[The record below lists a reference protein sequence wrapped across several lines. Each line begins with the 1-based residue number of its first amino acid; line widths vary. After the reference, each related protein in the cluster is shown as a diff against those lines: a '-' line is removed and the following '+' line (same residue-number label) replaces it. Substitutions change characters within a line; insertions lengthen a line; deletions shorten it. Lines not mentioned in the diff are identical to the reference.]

1 MAIGG
6 LAAIWALPGAAQTVT
21 GGHSAA
27 AGFLLLMTERFELT
41 VAQLPS
47 LGALL
52 LALPQMIGGRTA
64 LLLVGIVVAGLC
76 AEFIARL
83 ILSRARVSAFDRL
96 ASKTPLHAFFRA
108 LLLDALS
115 LVALAVAG
123 RLVLGFLGPSESL
136 GSQLGQMVLHA
147 LVYWRAFNLVFR
159 AFLRPNLAEGRIAP
173 VDDGT
178 AHRLLVALDLVVLL
192 PLLGSLAARALEA
205 MGANREMISAAIILY
220 VPVIAVLLV
229 MVVWRWRFDMAAWL
243 TAMVPP
249 TGFSRQLKLDAARNW
264 WMGGLAFYVLLG
276 AASVYAALTE
286 SGTAARGL
294 AVIESALIAL
304 LLFETLMHRI
314 TRHIVSELPMAGD
327 VVADCV
333 RLLVRLYVAILIAEA
348 LMVRVLAAATADEWV
363 VHDRG
368 AKVAAI
374 TAVAIY
380 AGWRFLKYRMDSY
393 IAANPLPSA
402 DVSGDS
408 EEEVQ
413 VAASRLRTL
422 MPLLRVVAG
431 ATIAVIGG
439 LLVLAELGVNITPLI
454 AGASVLGLAVSFG
467 SQSLV
472 RDIVSG
478 VFFLAED
485 SFRIGEYVDCSKVK
499 GTVEGFSVRS
509 LKLRH
514 QNGQLNIV
522 PFGQIAH
529 ITNFSRDWTVVKFNI
544 AFANGTDIELLRK
557 TVKKIGLQLMEE
569 PQFKPILLQPLKMQV
584 VVDIKDNSLIV
595 RFKFMA
601 RPKNPTMVQRMAIRR
616 SLPQSRR
623 IDLQRSQTCRSVN
636 WANPTSN
643 SFPSPSAATCSA
655 GPPTRPRRTNCSTP
669 SSTMASPSSTP
680 PTSIHA
686 GFRATRAAR
695 ARR

>member
-1 MAIGG
+1 MKRSSCGGAFAIGA
-6 LAAIWALPGAAQTVT
+6 LAATWAFPAMAQTVT
-21 GGHSAA
+21 GGHTAT
-27 AGFLLLMTERFELT
+27 AGFLLLMTERFEFT
-41 VAQLPS
+41 VAQLPA
-47 LGALL
+47 LGAHL
-52 LALPQMIGGRTA
+52 LALPQTIGGRTA
-64 LLLVGIVVAGLC
+64 LLLVGIVVAGLI
-76 AEFIARL
+76 AEFLARL

-96 ASKTPLHAFFRA
+96 ASKTPLRAFFRA
-108 LLLDALS
+108 LLLDALA
-115 LVALAVAG
+115 LLALAVAG
-123 RLVLGFLGPSESL
+123 RLVLGLLGPSDSL
-136 GSQLGQMVLHA
+136 GSRLGQMVLHA

-192 PLLGSLAARALEA
+192 PLLGSLAARALDA
-205 MGANREMISAAIILY
+205 TGANREMTSAAIILY

-229 MVVWRWRFDMAAWL
+229 GVVWRWRFDMASWL

-249 TGFSRQLKLDAARNW
+249 AGFSRQLKLDAARNW

-276 AASVYAALTE
+276 GASVYAALTE
-286 SGTAARGL
+286 TGTAARGL
-294 AVIESALIAL
+294 SLIESVLIAL

-348 LMVRVLAAATADEWV
+348 LMVRVLAAATAEEWV
-363 VHDRG
+363 AHDRG
-368 AKVAAI
+368 AKMAAI

-413 VAASRLRTL
+413 VAASRLLTL

-431 ATIAVIGG
+431 AAIAVIGG

-454 AGASVLGLAVSFG
+454 AGASVLGLAISFG

-485 SFRIGEYVDCSKVK
+485 SFRIGEYIDCSKVK

-529 ITNFSRDWTVVKFNI
+529 ITNFSRDWTVMKFNI
-544 AFANGTDIELLRK
+544 AFANGTDVELLRK

-569 PQFKPILLQPLKMQV
+569 PQFKPILLQPLKMQG

-616 SLPQSRR
+616 MYEQ
-623 IDLQRSQTCRSVN
+623 
-636 WANPTSN
+636 
-643 SFPSPSAATCSA
+643 FPALGIQFATGNNYLFPIPATPAAPPLAEEKAEASAVM
-655 GPPTRPRRTNCSTP
+655 PPK
-669 SSTMASPSSTP
+669 
-680 PTSIHA
+680 
-686 GFRATRAAR
+686 AAE
-695 ARR
+695 

>member
-1 MAIGG
+1 MKRSSCGGALTMGAFAATWAFPAI
-6 LAAIWALPGAAQTVT
+6 AQTVT
-21 GGHSAA
+21 GGHTAA
-27 AGFLLLMTERFELT
+27 AGFLLLLTERFEFT
-41 VAQLPS
+41 VAQLPA
-47 LGALL
+47 LGTHLL
-52 LALPQMIGGRTA
+52 GLPQAIGGTTA
-64 LLLVGIVVAGLC
+64 LYLAGIVVAGLV
-76 AEFIARL
+76 AEAIARQ
-83 ILSRARVSAFDRL
+83 ILSRARVRAFDDL
-96 ASKTPLHAFFRA
+96 ASKTPLRAFFRA
-108 LLLDALS
+108 LLLDALA

-123 RLVLGFLGPSESL
+123 RLVLGQLGPSDSL
-136 GSQLGQMVLHA
+136 GSRLGQMVLHA
-147 LVYWRAFNLVFR
+147 LVYWRTFNLVFR
-159 AFLRPNLAEGRIAP
+159 AFLRPHLPEGRIAP

-178 AHRLLVALDLVVLL
+178 ARRLLAALDLVILL

-205 MGANREMISAAIILY
+205 TGANREMTSAAIILY
-220 VPVIAVLLV
+220 VPLVSVLLLV
-229 MVVWRWRFDMAAWL
+229 IVWRWRFDMAAWL

-264 WMGGLAFYVLLG
+264 WMGGLFFYALLG
-276 AASVYAALTE
+276 AASAYAALTE
-286 SGTAARGL
+286 SGTAARGMST
-294 AVIESALIAL
+294 IESALIAL

-363 VHDRG
+363 AHDRG
-368 AKVAAI
+368 AKMAAI
-374 TAVAIY
+374 SAVAIY

-393 IAANPLPSA
+393 IASNPLPSA

-431 ATIAVIGG
+431 ATIAVVGG
-439 LLVLAELGVNITPLI
+439 LLVLSDLGINITPLI

-485 SFRIGEYVDCSKVK
+485 AFRIGEYVDCSKVK

-509 LKLRH
+509 LRLRH
-514 QNGQLNIV
+514 QNGQLHIV
-522 PFGQIAH
+522 PFGQVGH

-557 TVKKIGLQLMEE
+557 TVKKIGLAMMEE
-569 PQFKPILLQPLKMQV
+569 AAYKPILLDPPKMQG
-584 VVDIKDNSLIV
+584 VVDIKDNSVIV

-601 RPKNPTMVQRMAIRR
+601 RPKNPTLVQRMVIRR
-616 SLPQSRR
+616 MYEQFPALGIQFATGNNYPFPIPATPGAAPQ
-623 IDLQRSQTCRSVN
+623 
-636 WANPTSN
+636 
-643 SFPSPSAATCSA
+643 AAEPASKPATA
-655 GPPTRPRRTNCSTP
+655 AEAPPQ
-669 SSTMASPSSTP
+669 
-680 PTSIHA
+680 
-686 GFRATRAAR
+686 AA
-695 ARR
+695 A

>member
-1 MAIGG
+1 MKRSSWGRALAFGG
-6 LAAIWALPGAAQTVT
+6 LAATWTLPAGGQTVT

-27 AGFLLLMTERFELT
+27 ASFLLLLTDRFEFT
-41 VAQLPS
+41 VAQLPA
-47 LGALL
+47 LGTHLL
-52 LALPQMIGGRTA
+52 SLPQAIGGRTA
-64 LLLVGIVVAGLC
+64 LLLVGIVVAGLL
-76 AEFIARL
+76 AEFLARL

-96 ASKTPLHAFFRA
+96 ASKTPLRAFFQA
-108 LLLDALS
+108 LLLDALA

-123 RLVLGFLGPSESL
+123 RLVLAYLGPADSL
-136 GSQLGQMVLHA
+136 GAQLGQMVLHT
-147 LVYWRAFNLVFR
+147 LVYWRAFNLLFR

-205 MGANREMISAAIILY
+205 TGANRELTSAAVMLY

-229 MVVWRWRFDMAAWL
+229 MVVWRWRLDMAVWL

-249 TGFSRQLKLDAARNW
+249 TGFTRQLKLDAARNW

-304 LLFETLMHRI
+304 LLFETLMHRV

-348 LMVRVLAAATADEWV
+348 MMVRVLAAATADEWA

-380 AGWRFLKYRMDSY
+380 AAWRFLKYRMDSY
-393 IAANPLPSA
+393 IAANPLTAA

-408 EEEVQ
+408 EDQEVQ
-413 VAASRLRTL
+413 IAASRLRTL

-557 TVKKIGLQLMEE
+557 TAKKIGLAMMEE
-569 PQFKPILLQPLKMQV
+569 PLYKPILMDAPKMQG
-584 VVDIKDNSLIV
+584 VVDIKDNSVIV

-601 RPKNPTMVQRMAIRR
+601 RPKNPTMVQRMFIRR
-616 SLPQSRR
+616 MYEQ
-623 IDLQRSQTCRSVN
+623 
-636 WANPTSN
+636 
-643 SFPSPSAATCSA
+643 FPALGIQFATGNTYPFPIPATPAAPPSTGDKVEASAKAAD
-655 GPPTRPRRTNCSTP
+655 
-669 SSTMASPSSTP
+669 
-680 PTSIHA
+680 
-686 GFRATRAAR
+686 
-695 ARR
+695 

>member
-1 MAIGG
+1 MKRSSCGGALAIGAV
-6 LAAIWALPGAAQTVT
+6 AAGWAFPGAAQTVT
-21 GGHSAA
+21 GGHSAT
-27 AGFLLLMTERFELT
+27 AGFLLLMTERFEFT
-41 VAQLPS
+41 VAQLPA
-47 LGALL
+47 LGRHLL
-52 LALPQMIGGRTA
+52 TLPEQIGGRAA
-64 LLLVGIVVAGLC
+64 LLLVGIVVAGLL
-76 AEFIARL
+76 AEYLARL

-96 ASKTPLHAFFRA
+96 ASKTPLRAFFRA
-108 LLLDALS
+108 LLLDALA
-115 LVALAVAG
+115 LAALAVAG
-123 RLVLGFLGPSESL
+123 RLVLGFFGPSDSL

-173 VDDGT
+173 VDDRT

-192 PLLGSLAARALEA
+192 PLLGSLAARALDA
-205 MGANREMISAAIILY
+205 TGANRELTSAAIILY

-229 MVVWRWRFDMAAWL
+229 VVVWRWRFDMAAWL

-249 TGFSRQLKLDAARNW
+249 TGFTRQLKLDAAQNW

-294 AVIESALIAL
+294 STIESALIAL
-304 LLFETLMHRI
+304 LLFETLMHRV

-327 VVADCV
+327 VVADCL

-374 TAVAIY
+374 SAVAIY

-408 EEEVQ
+408 EEQEVQ
-413 VAASRLRTL
+413 IAASRLRTL

-431 ATIAVIGG
+431 GTIAVIGG
-439 LLVLAELGVNITPLI
+439 LLVLSELGVNITPLI
-454 AGASVLGLAVSFG
+454 AGASVFGLAVSFG

-485 SFRIGEYVDCSKVK
+485 SFRIGEYVDCSKVT

-522 PFGQIAH
+522 PFGQVGH

-557 TVKKIGLQLMEE
+557 TVKKIGLAMMEE
-569 PQFKPILLQPLKMQV
+569 PLYKPILMDPPKMQG
-584 VVDIKDNSLIV
+584 VVDIKDNSVIV

-601 RPKNPTMVQRMAIRR
+601 RPKNPTMVQRMVIRR
-616 SLPQSRR
+616 MYEQ
-623 IDLQRSQTCRSVN
+623 
-636 WANPTSN
+636 
-643 SFPSPSAATCSA
+643 FPALGIQFATGNNYPFPIPATPVAPPAAEAKSE
-655 GPPTRPRRTNCSTP
+655 
-669 SSTMASPSSTP
+669 
-680 PTSIHA
+680 
-686 GFRATRAAR
+686 AAPK
-695 ARR
+695 AAE